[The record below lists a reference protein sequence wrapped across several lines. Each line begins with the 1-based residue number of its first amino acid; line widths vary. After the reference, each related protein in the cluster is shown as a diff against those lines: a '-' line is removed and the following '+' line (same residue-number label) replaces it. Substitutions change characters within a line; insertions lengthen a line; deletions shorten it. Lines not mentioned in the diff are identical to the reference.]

1 MSCDLWDTTIVRG
14 TMKSVLLGQGVMSTV
29 TKRITL
35 IISANYVEIKKKK
48 NKKERIKIRIT

>member
-35 IISANYVEIKKKK
+35 IISANYVEIKKKRIR
-48 NKKERIKIRIT
+48 KKE

>member
-1 MSCDLWDTTIVRG
+1 MICDLWDTTIVRG

-48 NKKERIKIRIT
+48 KLYHGLKE